1 MSAPAMDGSPAESLS
16 PTTGELSSVVARRN
30 RLGVW
35 LIIASCTTGTV
46 ALLVAY
52 MYLWS
57 LNVNGA
63 WAPTAG
69 QANWA
74 PDWPF
79 WAIAIGMLIATGL
92 LWLGW
97 RAMAHGSPGACV
109 RLTALASVVFLACFI
124 GQILQIATFPF
135 GPQDGAYAS
144 ATLWFALAN
153 CIWLALALFLAPAV
167 MNRARAGR
175 ITPQD
180 PSHAQFVAMF
190 CTYLCVAALLSA
202 VFTLTMKTSPNTNP
216 PAFGTF
222 QS

>member
-1 MSAPAMDGSPAESLS
+1 MDSPAAEPLS
-16 PTTGELSSVVARRN
+16 PTTGEPVSAVARRN

-35 LIIASCTTGTV
+35 LIIVSCTTGTL
-46 ALLVAY
+46 ALMVAY
-52 MYLWS
+52 SYLWS
-57 LNVNGA
+57 LNVNSA

-79 WAIAIGMLIATGL
+79 WVIALGMLIATGL

-97 RAMAHGSPGACV
+97 RAMAHGHSGRSV
-109 RLTALASVVFLACFI
+109 GLFGLASLLFLVCFI
-124 GQILQIATFPF
+124 GQIVQIATFPF

-153 CIWLALALFLAPAV
+153 CIWLGLAIFLAPAI
-167 MNRARAGR
+167 MNRARVGR
-175 ITPQD
+175 ITPNDASQ
-180 PSHAQFVAMF
+180 ARLVAMF
-190 CTYLCVAALLSA
+190 CTYLCVAALLGA
-202 VFTLTMKTSPNTNP
+202 LFTTAMKDSPNTNSP
-216 PAFGTF
+216 DFGTF